1 MKSFST
7 VRDTSR
13 GTHSYMEKR
22 RGRRGIEVTRRRR
35 GGTKRGERKLASNHF
50 PVCSPPSRSLRSVHR
65 VSERRDERGKRQ
77 RWPGEEI
84 EATWWRKRRDKG
96 GESNQVS
103 NLTPK

>member
-1 MKSFST
+1 MGDSN
-7 VRDTSR
+7 
-13 GTHSYMEKR
+13 
-22 RGRRGIEVTRRRR
+22 
-35 GGTKRGERKLASNHF
+35 LASNQF
-50 PVCSPPSRSLRSVHR
+50 PMCSTQSGTLGEVHR
-65 VSERRDERGKRQ
+65 VTQRREERGKRQ